1 MRLIKSRDAKT
12 LLMSIG
18 PEKGETDIIVYII
31 NHNLLSVLK
40 KLSVKGHITFQRY
53 YTFLTL

>member
-18 PEKGETDIIVYII
+18 PEKDEIDIIVYII

-40 KLSVKGHITFQRY
+40 KLGVVRGPESTFEHHIR
-53 YTFLTL
+53 